1 LGVWWVWMEDVS
13 GYETSLV
20 RFTAGVVAL
29 NG

>member
-1 LGVWWVWMEDVS
+1 VWMEDVS